1 MKKSK
6 EERPAFKTNCEVVLT
21 EVELK
26 GCSKSLAEALNGLAR
41 IESELATF
49 KAQKKSEQTALEATI
64 QRNTLLINTGKE
76 FRMVECEWHY
86 DWRAGK
92 KTGHRVDTGEV
103 VSKDIIT
110 PEERQLD
117 WAPKDKPV
125 KAVAV

>member
-1 MKKSK
+1 MEKSK

-26 GCSKSLAEALNGLAR
+26 ACSKSLAESLNGLAR

-86 DWRAGK
+86 DWKAGK
-92 KTGHRVDTGEV
+92 KIGRRVDTNEV
-103 VSKDIIT
+103 VSKDTISE
-110 PEERQLD
+110 EERQLD
-117 WAPKDKPV
+117 FAPKEGKT